1 MPCYCYTTPYW
12 VKCKI
17 PGSHWPV
24 QEDVNEILSYTD
36 SKVCICRK
44 WHTTNFGEKTILH
57 LTITFQLHVILGL
70 LSRIAVFLLYSE
82 LILSIVKQ
90 TNKLVDCEVQLNASE
105 AWHIC
110 NTSRNIT
117 AVCEQINADLED
129 YINYWQSALGC
140 TRTKLG
146 SRQIIPC
153 TTLWS
158 YWYWSGSVDDALIIK
173 RPPKK

>member
-1 MPCYCYTTPYW
+1 MFCYTTQYW

-24 QEDVNEILSYTD
+24 HEDVNEILSYTH

-44 WHTTNFGEKTILH
+44 WHTTHFGEKKILH
-57 LTITFQLHVILGL
+57 LTITFQSHVILGL

-90 TNKLVDCEVQLNASE
+90 TNKLVDCELQLNASE

-117 AVCEQINADLED
+117 AVCEQIQDC
-129 YINYWQSALGC
+129 INYWQSALG
-140 TRTKLG
+140 TRTRLG

-158 YWYWSGSVDDALIIK
+158 YWYWSGSIDDALHHK
-173 RPPKK
+173 ETKKKCFHCI